1 MAPERPEARHPE
13 GSARGPEEETAPGR
27 EHEGYASAGDPS
39 AAQDPDVLLDVPAL
53 GVEELHLEVENLK
66 ARISVQAELADMVK
80 LNVGVDVD
88 LGKVK
93 LGVKGLD
100 AQVLLKVK
108 LDNIRAILEQ
118 ALEAV
123 DRDPSILDRLTGE
136 THRKDREPSEDGRPR
151 DRVGTGDQAEQTV
164 RRTVDESGNVRETM
178 LDGSGNV
185 LEASASGDLA
195 DLPLEEEY
203 RDEEGRTIG
212 RARDDAGNVV
222 EEELDERGNVTGFIG
237 FVGANEVGRR
247 EATEAAERKAREMG
261 VDLSGVGGTGSGG
274 RILVRDV
281 KEAAKNGG

>member
-1 MAPERPEARHPE
+1 MAPERPEARNPE

-27 EHEGYASAGDPS
+27 EHEGHASAGDPS
-39 AAQDPDVLLDVPAL
+39 AAQDPDVLLDVPSL

-66 ARISVQAELADMVK
+66 ARLSVQAELADMVK

-185 LEASASGDLA
+185 LEESASGDLA

-222 EEELDERGNVTGFIG
+222 EEKLDERGNVAGFIG

-281 KEAAKNGG
+281 KKAAKNGG